1 MGEPCGVLRVSEAQL
16 VTNRVPRDPAIAQAS
31 PRGWRAWGLAL
42 LAHGKKRL
50 LALGVTLIAGFGM
63 GLLALYWF
71 AELAEEV
78 AEGDT
83 AAFDGAVLV
92 MLRQFSSPVAD
103 TVAHVVSFFGSELV
117 AILLVVAV
125 ALLGRRGRWGAVAG
139 LFLTTVGAQLLNNV
153 LKDLFHRTRPAPV
166 EWLAVP
172 AQAWSF
178 PSGHAMVS
186 AAFYL
191 FLAYL
196 GWRILRGRVRVLWTV
211 GLLVLVLAIG
221 LSRLYLG
228 VHYLTDVVAGYIA
241 GFLWTDTV
249 IIGETLLARR
259 RAPHLPP
266 TPEVR
271 EAPRAGPGPDQSDAR
286 TASGVQARRGVG

>member
-1 MGEPCGVLRVSEAQL
+1 MQRTRLSEAQ
-16 VTNRVPRDPAIAQAS
+16 VATNRAPTDPTIAQAS
-31 PRGWRAWGLAL
+31 PPGWRDWGLAL
-42 LAHGKKRL
+42 LSSGKKRL
-50 LALGVTLIAGFGM
+50 LALGLTLLAGFGT

-78 AEGDT
+78 VEGDT
-83 AAFDGAVLV
+83 QALDAMVLAT
-92 MLRQFSSPVAD
+92 LRQFSSPAAD
-103 TVAHVVSFFGSELV
+103 AVAHVISFFGSELV
-117 AILLVVAV
+117 VILLVVAV
-125 ALLGRRGRWGAVAG
+125 VLLGGRGRWGAAAG
-139 LFLTTVGAQLLNNV
+139 LLITTSGAQMLNNV

-196 GWRILRGRVRVLWTV
+196 GWRVLRGRVRRLWTA

-221 LSRLYLG
+221 LARMYLG

-241 GFLWTDTV
+241 GFLWTDAV
-249 IIGETLLARR
+249 IIGGVVLARR
-259 RAPHLPP
+259 RPP
-266 TPEVR
+266 RAAST
-271 EAPRAGPGPDQSDAR
+271 PRAGDAPGTEPAPSLSRSTGSSTGQ
-286 TASGVQARRGVG
+286 VRRGAG

>member
-1 MGEPCGVLRVSEAQL
+1 MS
-16 VTNRVPRDPAIAQAS
+16 TYRVPRDPTVAQAS

-50 LALGVTLIAGFGM
+50 LALGLTLVAGFGM

-71 AELAEEV
+71 AALAEEV
-78 AEGDT
+78 VEGDT
-83 AAFDGAVLV
+83 AALDGAVLV

-103 TVAHVVSFFGSELV
+103 TLAHVVSFCGSELV

-125 ALLGRRGRWGAVAG
+125 AGLGRRGRWGAVAG
-139 LFLTTVGAQLLNNV
+139 LLVTTVGAQLLNNV

-196 GWRILRGRVRVLWTV
+196 GWRIMRGRVRVLWTV

-221 LSRLYLG
+221 FSRLYLG

-249 IIGETLLARR
+249 IVGEALLARR
-259 RAPHLPP
+259 RAPRLAP
-266 TPEVR
+266 TPEAD
-271 EAPRAGPGPDQSDAR
+271 EAPRAEPVPSQPDAT
-286 TASGVQARRGVG
+286 TASGVQARPGAG

>member
-1 MGEPCGVLRVSEAQL
+1 
-16 VTNRVPRDPAIAQAS
+16 
-31 PRGWRAWGLAL
+31 
-42 LAHGKKRL
+42 
-50 LALGVTLIAGFGM
+50 
-63 GLLALYWF
+63 
-71 AELAEEV
+71 
-78 AEGDT
+78 
-83 AAFDGAVLV
+83 
-92 MLRQFSSPVAD
+92 
-103 TVAHVVSFFGSELV
+103 
-117 AILLVVAV
+117 
-125 ALLGRRGRWGAVAG
+125 
-139 LFLTTVGAQLLNNV
+139 LLNNV

-196 GWRILRGRVRVLWTV
+196 GWRIMRGRVRVLWTV

-249 IIGETLLARR
+249 IVSEVLLARG
-259 RAPHLPP
+259 RAPRLTP
-266 TPEVR
+266 TPEMK
-271 EAPRAGPGPDQSDAR
+271 EAPRAGPGPSQSDAT
-286 TASGVQARRGVG
+286 TASGAQARRGAG